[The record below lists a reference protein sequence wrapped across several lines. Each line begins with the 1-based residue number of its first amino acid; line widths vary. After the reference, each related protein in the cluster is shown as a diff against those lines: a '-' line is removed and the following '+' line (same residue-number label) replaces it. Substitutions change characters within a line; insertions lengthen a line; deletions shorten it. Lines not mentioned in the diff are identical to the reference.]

1 MVQAEEG
8 EETALNAVRR
18 STKISVAIPS
28 SLVSELSH
36 LREKTHAI
44 GKVGRTVAIYRVD
57 DIYIYRDAPDEGQL
71 IRSVLSYMETPQY
84 LRKRLIKKRPEL
96 RYAGVLPPLRT
107 PHHPLNSE
115 SNKLARGEFREGV
128 VLSEEGGHHIVDIG
142 VERPIKAEG
151 RAPSIG
157 SRATVQVTQVKPEL
171 RGRFVGGREVD
182 LYWGYDVHVTGTLG
196 ELASRDLFALKVA
209 TSQHAP
215 PYTDVEPEMRSIWTG
230 ARRVLVAFG
239 SPRRGLTEILAQ
251 EGQELGQLFH
261 FAVNT
266 VPGQGCETVRTEEA
280 LHATLAVLNLL
291 DYRDSV

>member
-1 MVQAEEG
+1 M
-8 EETALNAVRR
+8 RR
-18 STKISVAIPS
+18 SIKLSVAIPS
-28 SLVSELSH
+28 SLVSELSD
-36 LREKTHAI
+36 LRDKTRAI
-44 GKVGRTVAIYRVD
+44 GEVGRTAAIYRVD
-57 DIYIYRDAPDEGQL
+57 DIYVYRDAPDEGQL

-84 LRKRLIKKRPEL
+84 LRRRLIKKRPEL

-107 PHHPLNSE
+107 PHHPLNRE
-115 SNKLARGEFREGV
+115 SARLVRGEFREGV
-128 VLSEEGGHHIVDIG
+128 VVSEEAGYHDVDIG

-157 SRATVQVTQVKPEL
+157 SRATVRVTQVKPEL
-171 RGRFVGGREVD
+171 RGSFVGGREVD
-182 LYWGYDVHVTGTLG
+182 LYWGYGVHVTGTLG
-196 ELASRDLFALKVA
+196 ELASRGLFDLKVA
-209 TSQHAP
+209 TSRHAP
-215 PYTDVEPEMRSIWTG
+215 PYTDVEPEIRPFWTV
-230 ARRVLVAFG
+230 ARRVLIAFG
-239 SPRRGLTEILAQ
+239 SPRRGLVEILAQ